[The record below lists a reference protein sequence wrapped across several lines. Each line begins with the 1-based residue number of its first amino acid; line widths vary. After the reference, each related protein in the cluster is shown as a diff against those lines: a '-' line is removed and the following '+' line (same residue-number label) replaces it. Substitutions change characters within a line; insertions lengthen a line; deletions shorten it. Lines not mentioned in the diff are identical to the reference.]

1 MNPTMVFLDAIRD
14 HLDLHV
20 FGPVASV
27 SVTSGGSQPVVVQLR
42 ADGLVEVS
50 SALVTWVGTLD
61 DVTARIWRVPSGHSV
76 HLIVEGRLPCGVPVY
91 VYSGVPFTDDV
102 FPDLP
107 AGSKQDMPVFVLRQ
121 WARPGEVA
129 A

>member
-1 MNPTMVFLDAIRD
+1 MNTVMVFLDAIRD
-14 HLDLHV
+14 HLDLHA

-27 SVTSGGSQPVVVQLR
+27 SVTSGPDPVSVQLR
-42 ADGLVEVS
+42 ADGLVEVA

-61 DVTARIWRVPSGHSV
+61 DVAARIWRVPSGHSV